1 MIKHTYFN
9 PSKMWEEFSILKLGR
24 VGMGRVLHI
33 GPSWH
38 GPSFKWAELA
48 WAEMVLGRAV
58 LHPPPTRVCF
68 TNLGIKARETARISN
83 RYNEVPHLSNTFI
96 EGGKNVSICFLLS

>member
-24 VGMGRVLHI
+24 VGMGRVLHL

-58 LHPPPTRVCF
+58 LHPGDPLQKIELAKILSSDLVH
-68 TNLGIKARETARISN
+68 LG
-83 RYNEVPHLSNTFI
+83 
-96 EGGKNVSICFLLS
+96 